1 MKKQDVP
8 CGVCLDLIPLVRDGV
23 ASEESIQLVLD
34 HTAVC
39 PSCREALG
47 EEFRQEVDDSKVLAS
62 IRRKLAHM
70 GMMLLAAGIILGVVI
85 TESSAMFHNFLL
97 MPAAGAMGYL
107 LLKKCWRLVPAG
119 VGLLTYL
126 WQVGSALGQGAGWGA
141 NLLVPPLFF
150 AVIYMALTALG
161 ALIAA
166 LFTFAFQRGES

>member
-1 MKKQDVP
+1 MKKQDIP

-23 ASEESIQLVLD
+23 ASEESVQLVLD

-107 LLKKCWRLVPAG
+107 LLKKRWAP
-119 VGLLTYL
+119 
-126 WQVGSALGQGAGWGA
+126 GAGGGGPLDLSVAGGERPGTGCWMGA